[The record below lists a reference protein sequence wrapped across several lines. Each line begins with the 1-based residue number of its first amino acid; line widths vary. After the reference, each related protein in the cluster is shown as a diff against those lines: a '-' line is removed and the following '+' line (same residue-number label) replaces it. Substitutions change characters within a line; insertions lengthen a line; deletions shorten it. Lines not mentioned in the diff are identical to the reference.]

1 MCLIV
6 INWQTDP
13 RYPLIVAANRDEFFI
28 RPTAPLAWWPDPP
41 DILAGRDLAG
51 GGTWLGI
58 TRNGRFAA
66 ITNYR
71 DPARLRG
78 DAPSRGRLVSDFL
91 TGTET
96 PAAYLQRIESAARA
110 CNGFNLLVADTHE
123 LWWHSNVNG
132 EMRQLEPGNHGVS
145 NHLLDTPWPK
155 LLKAKQTFAAALP
168 HLPATDKLF
177 TLLHDESEH
186 PDEVLPS
193 TGVSLELERKLS
205 AIFVKTQGFNTRSS
219 AVVWRDAAGNI
230 SFEEQNWLEDGTP
243 GQHICLNTHA
253 ETDAKHGRDQ

>member
-6 INWQTDP
+6 LGWQHDP
-13 RYPLIVAANRDEFFI
+13 HYPLVVAANRDEYFS
-28 RPTAPLAWWPDPP
+28 RPTAPLAWWHDHP
-41 DILAGRDLAG
+41 DILAGRDLEG

-71 DPARLRG
+71 DPARLRAA
-78 DAPSRGRLVSDFL
+78 APSRGQLVSGFL
-91 TGTET
+91 AGSET
-96 PAAYLQRIESAARA
+96 PGDYLRRIESDAKA

-132 EMRQLEPGNHGVS
+132 EIRQLEPGIHAVS

-155 LLKAKQTFAAALP
+155 LVEAKAAFSAAQT
-168 HLPATDKLF
+168 DQDRLF
-177 TLLHDESEH
+177 TMLQNDRQH

-193 TGVSLELERKLS
+193 TGVSLQRERELS
-205 AIFVKTQGFNTRSS
+205 AIFVSTPDYGTRSS
-219 AVVWRDAAGNI
+219 AVLVRDTQGQI
-230 SFEEQNWLEDGTP
+230 SFEEQTWQEGGVAGERIHLGNLASIHSRRL
-243 GQHICLNTHA
+243 Q
-253 ETDAKHGRDQ
+253 

>member
-6 INWQTDP
+6 INWQRDP
-13 RYPLIVAANRDEFFI
+13 RYPLIVAANRDEFFA
-28 RPTAPLAWWPDPP
+28 RPTAPLSWWADHPG
-41 DILAGRDLAG
+41 ILAGRDLEG

-71 DPARLRG
+71 DPSSLKHSP
-78 DAPSRGRLVSDFL
+78 PSRGRLVSDFL
-91 TGTET
+91 AGNET
-96 PAAYLQRIESAARA
+96 PGDYLRRIEASAKA
-110 CNGFNLLVADTHE
+110 CNGFNLLVADTSE

-132 EMRQLEPGNHGVS
+132 EMRPLEPGTHGVS

-155 LLKAKQTFAAALP
+155 LVEAKQTFAAALP
-168 HLPATDKLF
+168 DLPTTDKLF
-177 TLLHDESEH
+177 TLLRDETQH

-219 AVVWRDAAGNI
+219 AVLWRSNSGNI
-230 SFEEQNWLEDGTP
+230 SFDEQNWLEDGTP
-243 GQHICLNTHA
+243 GQRVKIT
-253 ETDAKHGRDQ
+253 T